1 MSKKIKTVK
10 LIERYRNLSPEEAF
24 EFNNMVTITY
34 HSCGIEGSTLT
45 KEEVF
50 LLSLETLPKGENESE
65 NN

>member
-1 MSKKIKTVK
+1 
-10 LIERYRNLSPEEAF
+10 
-24 EFNNMVTITY
+24 MVTITY
-34 HSCGIEGSTLT
+34 HSCGMEGSTLT

>member
-1 MSKKIKTVK
+1 MENKYTSKEIAEILNVSDKSVR
-10 LIERYRNLSPEEAF
+10 RYLKF
-24 EFNNMVTITY
+24 T
-34 HSCGIEGSTLT
+34 EGSTLT